1 MSNRLT
7 NQSNGLNVAVR
18 NANDGVSMA
27 QTAEGAMQESSKI
40 MERMRELALQSANG
54 SNSDKDREAMQKEMG
69 QLQEEMNRIADTTSF
84 GGHNLLDGSFGE
96 KSFQIGA
103 NSNETQS
110 LGLMDVSAHA
120 IGREHKKL
128 EGDPADVSVTG
139 GTATQDGSFAMMVD
153 GKEHKIA
160 ITEDMS
166 AEDFENKLNN
176 IDGLSGI
183 VVKDA
188 EAAGGVTPD
197 PNPAAATPSTLEAT
211 GLALG
216 DNDKLTIAI
225 EGGASVDLTKTD
237 LKTEAAFGTAVD
249 ALTNAG
255 YTIAATTVGGSGAD
269 KDNVNGFT
277 ITDPNG
283 NNVGVTAT
291 LSATGG
297 GNISDTAAVII
308 GGQSLNKTTDASTD
322 LTMTGGTPDAGG
334 DGGTGTPDAGGAR
347 FTVDFSNVKIDTD
360 IKSLS
365 FVNGT
370 GDAGGEGDA
379 GGDGGTGGVTRN
391 GTATELNINDQVHKE
406 SVAGLSL
413 LSQEGAQNAI
423 DVLDSAMEQ
432 IDSKRAEIG
441 AFQNRMNHTMSNLVN
456 INENVAA
463 SNSRIKDVDF
473 ASETVNMTKGQI
485 LQQAGTSILAQAK
498 QIPQS
503 ALSLLG

>member
-153 GKEHKIA
+153 GKDHKIA

-216 DNDKLTIAI
+216 DNDKLTIVI

-334 DGGTGTPDAGGAR
+334 
-347 FTVDFSNVKIDTD
+347 
-360 IKSLS
+360 
-365 FVNGT
+365 
-370 GDAGGEGDA
+370 EGDA

-423 DVLDSAMEQ
+423 DVLDSAMAQ